1 MPIGPSPLPP
11 MSKEEKG
18 EEERIRNNL
27 KRRAS
32 LDRKKA
38 KEIIE
43 RKRDL
48 EGHIIKPTQN
58 AFDML
63 SRVRDGSATF
73 HDNLALTNNYSR
85 ERTRK
90 RKISTEFHDSTTS
103 LSVPI
108 KRKRKNWFHLGHL
121 RWRWRWRWRAYH
133 INKPV

>member
-11 MSKEEKG
+11 MSKEEKR

-43 RKRDL
+43 GKRDS

-58 AFDML
+58 AFDVL
-63 SRVRDGSATF
+63 FRVRDRSATF
-73 HDNLALTNNYSR
+73 HDNLGTY
-85 ERTRK
+85 
-90 RKISTEFHDSTTS
+90 D
-103 LSVPI
+103 
-108 KRKRKNWFHLGHL
+108 
-121 RWRWRWRWRAYH
+121 
-133 INKPV
+133 